1 MALSD
6 RVAVLHA
13 GRIQQ
18 CGAPLRIYDDPANLF
33 VAGFVGSPYQCLDA
47 ANWAHCRNCH
57 R

>member
-47 ANWAHCRNCH
+47 ANWAHFRNCH